1 MTVLYKVRK
10 PAGSVAGVIFSF
22 IALVILA
29 VPYAGAGENRE
40 AIVAEQEA
48 IRELFDA
55 GEFGE
60 SLRRAEELMPVAEAE
75 LGTDHPSFLLLL
87 LNLGF
92 LYEQYGEYDQAQEQF
107 ARLMKWQEQTLGK
120 DHLSTLQSA
129 NNLARLYIE
138 AARFDEAEVLIL
150 NILLRL

>member
-55 GEFGE
+55 GEC
-60 SLRRAEELMPVAEAE
+60 
-75 LGTDHPSFLLLL
+75 
-87 LNLGF
+87 
-92 LYEQYGEYDQAQEQF
+92 
-107 ARLMKWQEQTLGK
+107 EQTT
-120 DHLSTLQSA
+120 DVETLFQTASDA
-129 NNLARLYIE
+129 PRSP
-138 AARFDEAEVLIL
+138 
-150 NILLRL
+150 